1 MVVPVHCKYCALVL
15 PGVRAFSDHC
25 ESSHGMTSE
34 EADMAWQTLKP
45 IEGELY
51 DSEVQEAIKS
61 SFWSGGGSKE
71 KEVEEYEKDYLKR
84 HNITADEDSNK
95 NSKGKGSNWHNK
107 NIDLEKLTHKI
118 ADWFYADG
126 FPEVRKEI
134 SSDKTQYLVQARK
147 GGVLR
152 TLTSTR
158 KALTVVI
165 EGSPDNFHIK
175 VGTGEWGKGVAMAVV
190 LTGVIGIAGLGFNAA
205 FREKVWSN
213 IKSIVASLENTGLD
227 KTKGTPEFCEDC
239 GTAFKKPEAKFCG
252 GCGTPRS

>member
-15 PGVRAFSDHC
+15 PGVRAFYDHC

-34 EADMAWQTLKP
+34 EASLQTLKP

-51 DSEVQEAIKS
+51 DSEVQEPVKS
-61 SFWSGGGSKE
+61 SFWSGNGPKE
-71 KEVEEYEKDYLKR
+71 KEIEEYEKDYLKR
-84 HNITADEDSNK
+84 HNIAVDEDSNK
-95 NSKGKGSNWHNK
+95 NSKGKGSNWYNK

-134 SSDKTQYLVQARK
+134 SNDKTQYLVQARK

-165 EGSPDNFHIK
+165 EGNPDNFHIK
-175 VGTGEWGKGVAMAVV
+175 VGSGEWGKGVAMAVV
-190 LTGVIGIAGLGFNAA
+190 LTGAIGIVGLGFNVA

-239 GTAFKKPEAKFCG
+239 GTAFKKPDAKFCG
-252 GCGTPRS
+252 GCGIPRS

>member
-1 MVVPVHCKYCALVL
+1 MVVPVHCKECGLVL
-15 PGVRAFSDHC
+15 PGVSAFYDHC
-25 ESSHGMTSE
+25 QSRHGMTYE
-34 EADMAWQTLKP
+34 EASLQELKE

-51 DSEVQEAIKS
+51 DSEVQEPVKS

-71 KEVEEYEKDYLKR
+71 REVEEYEKEYLKR
-84 HNITADEDSNK
+84 HNITADDDSDK
-95 NSKGKGSNWHNK
+95 NSKEKGSNWRNK
-107 NIDLEKLTHKI
+107 NIDLENLTHKI

-134 SSDKTQYLVQARK
+134 SRDKTQYIVQARK
-147 GGVLR
+147 GGMLR

-165 EGSPDNFHIK
+165 EGRPDNFHIK

-190 LTGVIGIAGLGFNAA
+190 LTGVIGMAGLGFNAV

-213 IKSIVASLENTGLD
+213 IKSIVASLENTELD
-227 KTKGTPEFCEDC
+227 ETKGTPEFCENC
-239 GTAFKKPEAKFCG
+239 GNKLNPKAKFCSK
-252 GCGTPRS
+252 CGTPRA